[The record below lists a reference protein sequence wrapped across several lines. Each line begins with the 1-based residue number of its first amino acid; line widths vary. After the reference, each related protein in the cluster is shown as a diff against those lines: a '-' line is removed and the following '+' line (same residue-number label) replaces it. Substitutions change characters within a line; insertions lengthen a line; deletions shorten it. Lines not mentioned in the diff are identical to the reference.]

1 MPQSTINLTQTTKRP
16 LLEVIV
22 IELAQV
28 PDTHVIYLDLFE
40 LKWTLEIWLHEIS
53 FPWVYPN
60 FTYNRLILGSIHR
73 LYN

>member
-16 LLEVIV
+16 LLGVIV

-40 LKWTLEIWLHEIS
+40 LKWTLEIWLHEIN
-53 FPWVYPN
+53 FP
-60 FTYNRLILGSIHR
+60 
-73 LYN
+73 